1 MVYIYILY
9 FPQTE
14 VPGGDEKAAYLF
26 SNFELIRTSEKVKK
40 LQVRKH

>member
-26 SNFELIRTSEKVKK
+26 SNFGEGEKIASSKT
-40 LQVRKH
+40 LR